1 MQQSKNKYHLDKEMH
16 IVEVFGDYFL
26 LLNFLKQNTLR
37 YIDKFQP
44 VKKTEIETIYISEVS
59 LKIYK

>member
-1 MQQSKNKYHLDKEMH
+1 MH